1 MPTVLVSAMGLLL
14 PTSVLRS
21 ELFAVLAAF
30 VAINT
35 VMYAAL
41 SLAKLLPKLYPSDWF
56 SSPNRRVESRSIYPE
71 GVPSDQET
79 VRCVPLEKAS

>member
-41 SLAKLLPKLYPSDWF
+41 SLAKLLPKQYPSDWF
-56 SSPNRRVESRSIYPE
+56 SSPNRRSESRSIYPE

-79 VRCVPLEKAS
+79 VDRNKNVF